1 LWNFLIFFRP
11 TRREIE
17 KIRHDGMAL
26 NNAMTTTSLVRKVIS
41 ERAAER
47 KEGNEGG
54 RSAMDERR

>member
-1 LWNFLIFFRP
+1 
-11 TRREIE
+11 
-17 KIRHDGMAL
+17 MAL